1 MTKKGRVEKQSSS
14 VFTYVV
20 GEIGET
26 RDTKR
31 FIKDE
36 RGEPIRNDL
45 DDCTQQFIAYKS
57 GISIGKSTRSK
68 IIKFDEFDTYSDW
81 LIEKKLTEEEK
92 IEIGLV
98 KPEKKVS
105 EGEFVETLTNVNKY
119 LKGVIKKGLPKVE
132 KKHNFVEKTLKTY
145 FEFPTIKGLTEK
157 YIRNNPGN
165 IPVYGGRQF
174 EDPVGCIA
182 DNLPNVKYFENC
194 LAWNREGSVG
204 YVFYHDHKFTT
215 NDHHRPMVLKEEYEG
230 KISLRYVR
238 AILQKELLSSDL
250 FEWSKTASKEKIR
263 AIKLS
268 FPVDEKGELDFITQE
283 RIADRLEEYDKI
295 LHKLQS
301 EVNMV
306 CESVLDI
313 YSV

>member
-1 MTKKGRVEKQSSS
+1 MHFARKAT
-14 VFTYVV
+14 
-20 GEIGET
+20 
-26 RDTKR
+26 
-31 FIKDE
+31 
-36 RGEPIRNDL
+36 
-45 DDCTQQFIAYKS
+45 
-57 GISIGKSTRSK
+57 
-68 IIKFDEFDTYSDW
+68 
-81 LIEKKLTEEEK
+81 
-92 IEIGLV
+92 
-98 KPEKKVS
+98 
-105 EGEFVETLTNVNKY
+105 
-119 LKGVIKKGLPKVE
+119 
-132 KKHNFVEKTLKTY
+132 
-145 FEFPTIKGLTEK
+145 TIKGLTEK

-268 FPVDEKGELDFITQE
+268 FPIDEKGELDFMTQE